1 LSGGF
6 DDFEKLFSSFGDD
19 LGAISRMNLRTFAA
33 TAITFIGLSLGRNDC
48 FIVELDFSNSM
59 NETKVFQNDL
69 INATAGTPNIAKK
82 GSLLLRLIRAA
93 QPITRTEIAHRLK
106 IDKSTVTEN
115 VKPLIS
121 AGILSEET
129 LEVSGQG
136 RKPRVLSFIDDKD
149 YFIGVNLGVRTSQ
162 VGMTTLKGEI
172 SDEDDFTTPTKA
184 EDALELVRERI
195 DNLIAANSDKICRVI
210 GVSIPGL
217 TDVNRCKLVYAPN
230 LGWRDINIV
239 AALQPNK
246 NIKVVVE
253 NDATAA
259 AMYEAR
265 LKIRESSE
273 GLVTNFILVRSGTG
287 IGVGL
292 VIGSEVY
299 RGSGIGRG
307 VAGEFGHMTIVAG
320 GKSCVCGNRGCWEKY
335 ASAASA
341 ATLFLGDR
349 PIRPNESLPRFVE
362 IVSKAENGDIRAQRT
377 LEKIGDYLGIGIANV
392 IMGVGVPRVII
403 SGRLVYGWKFIEKPL
418 REAIERSI
426 IGKTKGWSI
435 EAGEPQGAAIGGALE
450 VAVEEYLAHGLQ
462 F

>member
-1 LSGGF
+1 
-6 DDFEKLFSSFGDD
+6 
-19 LGAISRMNLRTFAA
+19 
-33 TAITFIGLSLGRNDC
+33 
-48 FIVELDFSNSM
+48 M
-59 NETKVFQNDL
+59 NEPTVFQNDL
-69 INATAGTPNIAKK
+69 IKTEAGTPSIAKK
-82 GSLLLRLIRAA
+82 GGLLLRLIRAA
-93 QPITRTEIAHRLK
+93 QPITRTEIANRLE

-115 VKPLIS
+115 VKPLIG
-121 AGILSEET
+121 AGILREET

-136 RKPRVLSFIDDKD
+136 RKPRVLSFVTDKD

-172 SDEDDFTTPTKA
+172 SDEDDFTTPPKA
-184 EDALELVRERI
+184 EDALQMARERI
-195 DNLIAANSDKICRVI
+195 DDLIEANAGKICRVI
-210 GVSIPGL
+210 GVSLPGL
-217 TDVNRCKLVYAPN
+217 TDAERRKLIYAPN
-230 LGWRDINIV
+230 LDWRNVDITK
-239 AALQPNK
+239 ALQPNE

-265 LKIRESSE
+265 LKIRDSGGD
-273 GLVTNFILVRSGTG
+273 GLMTNFVLVRSGTG

-299 RGSGIGRG
+299 RGSGLGRG

-341 ATLFLGDR
+341 ASLYTGDR
-349 PIRPNESLPRFVE
+349 PLRPNESLPRFVE
-362 IVSKAENGDIRAQRT
+362 IVSKAENGEIRAQRT

-392 IMGVGVPRVII
+392 IMGVGISRVII

-426 IGKTKGWSI
+426 IGKTQGWSI

-450 VAVEEYLAHGLQ
+450 VAVEEYLAHGLS